1 MTRPIDATNDVHGSG
16 RSDVSAPADG
26 SDTDAMIAVPTT
38 ASPAYAN
45 REPLVGVLRALLLAE
60 AALGFALAI
69 LLSMLASGMGNV
81 IGEPAAASA
90 ETPLRFAAGG
100 TFLFAIFA
108 MVASRGARRRRGW
121 AWTLGA
127 LLQVGLA
134 IGTGI
139 AVIGAT
145 WHPAYLAGFGLAAV
159 VMTVLSTG
167 AVRRALGQE

>member
-1 MTRPIDATNDVHGSG
+1 MTRPIDATNDVDAPG
-16 RSDVSAPADG
+16 RSDVSAPAHG
-26 SDTDAMIAVPTT
+26 SDTGAMLAVPTT
-38 ASPAYAN
+38 ASPTHAA
-45 REPLVGVLRALLLAE
+45 REPLVGLLRMLLLTE

-69 LLSMLASGMGNV
+69 LLSMLASGMESVLG
-81 IGEPAAASA
+81 GPAAASA

-100 TFLFAIFA
+100 AFLFAIFA

-127 LLQVGLA
+127 LLQVVLA

-167 AVRRALGQE
+167 SVRRALGQE

>member
-1 MTRPIDATNDVHGSG
+1 ML
-16 RSDVSAPADG
+16 
-26 SDTDAMIAVPTT
+26 AVPTT
-38 ASPAYAN
+38 ASPPHAP
-45 REPLVGVLRALLLAE
+45 REPLVGLLRVLLMTE
-60 AALGFALAI
+60 AALGFSLSI
-69 LLSMLASGMGNV
+69 LLSMLASGMENV
-81 IGEPAAASA
+81 LGGPAATTA
-90 ETPLRFAAGG
+90 ETSVRFAAGG
-100 TFLFAIFA
+100 TFLFAVFA

-127 LLQVGLA
+127 LLQVVLA

-139 AVIGAT
+139 AVISAT

>member
-1 MTRPIDATNDVHGSG
+1 MRRSIDATHDVDEPGC
-16 RSDVSAPADG
+16 SDVSMQAG
-26 SDTDAMIAVPTT
+26 GIDTGGMIAAPTT
-38 ASPAYAN
+38 ASPTLAT
-45 REPLVGVLRALLLAE
+45 RQPLIGILRVLLLTE
-60 AALGFALAI
+60 AALGVALAI
-69 LLSMLASGMGNV
+69 LLSMLASGMENV
-81 IGEPAAASA
+81 LGGPAVASA

-127 LLQVGLA
+127 LLQVVLA

-139 AVIGAT
+139 AVMSAT

-167 AVRRALGQE
+167 SVRRALGQE

>member
-1 MTRPIDATNDVHGSG
+1 
-16 RSDVSAPADG
+16 
-26 SDTDAMIAVPTT
+26 
-38 ASPAYAN
+38 
-45 REPLVGVLRALLLAE
+45 LLLTE

-69 LLSMLASGMGNV
+69 LLSMLASGMGNLL
-81 IGEPAAASA
+81 GDPATASA

-100 TFLFAIFA
+100 AFLFAIFA

-121 AWTLGA
+121 SWTLGA
-127 LLQVGLA
+127 LLQVALA

-167 AVRRALGQE
+167 NVRRALGQE